1 MRRSSIC
8 IEASS
13 CDLLSIKIGYNDHL
27 NTMSDST
34 NFQEAT
40 PCNWS
45 RADVQRLASNAA
57 KELGFSPGDNIELL
71 IERLG
76 GRVTKSDWES
86 ARETGS
92 ITVRGPR
99 DFQISLS
106 PMSGDRRSRFTIAHE
121 LAHYILHAKAG
132 KKPLYVKRDG
142 SGPVEWEA
150 NWFAAGFLMP
160 EDVFRTKAG
169 EGLGDAELAE
179 YFGVSKE
186 AVQIR
191 RQSLF
196 L

>member
-1 MRRSSIC
+1 MN
-8 IEASS
+8 ELAE
-13 CDLLSIKIGYNDHL
+13 N
-27 NTMSDST
+27 
-34 NFQEAT
+34 QEAT

-45 RADVQRLASNAA
+45 RADVQRFASKLATT
-57 KELGFSPGDNIELL
+57 LGFSPGDDIERL

-92 ITVRGPR
+92 ITVYGPR
-99 DFQISLS
+99 KFQISLS

-121 LAHYILHAKAG
+121 LGHYILHADAG
-132 KKPLYVKRDG
+132 RKPLHVRRDG

-160 EDVFRTKAG
+160 EDILREKV
-169 EGLGDAELAE
+169 GDGYGNAELAE
-179 YFGVSKE
+179 HFGVSKE

-191 RQSLF
+191 RQSLAW
-196 L
+196 

>member
-1 MRRSSIC
+1 MSNPMSI
-8 IEASS
+8 
-13 CDLLSIKIGYNDHL
+13 
-27 NTMSDST
+27 
-34 NFQEAT
+34 QEAA

-45 RADVQRLASNAA
+45 RVDVQRFASKAA
-57 KELGFSPGDNIELL
+57 KELGFSPGDNIEQL

-92 ITVRGPR
+92 IIVRGPR

-121 LAHYILHAKAG
+121 LGHYILHANAG
-132 KKPLYVKRDG
+132 NKPLYVRRDG

-160 EDVFRTKAG
+160 EEAFRAKVA

-179 YFGVSKE
+179 HFRVSKE

-191 RQSLF
+191 RQSLS

>member
-1 MRRSSIC
+1 
-8 IEASS
+8 
-13 CDLLSIKIGYNDHL
+13 
-27 NTMSDST
+27 MS
-34 NFQEAT
+34 NPIIFQDAA

-45 RADVQRLASNAA
+45 RADVQRFASKAA
-57 KELGFSPGDNIELL
+57 KELGFSPGDNIEQL

-92 ITVRGPR
+92 ITVRGPY
-99 DFQISLS
+99 DFEISLS

-121 LAHYILHAKAG
+121 LAHYVLHANAG
-132 KKPLYVKRDG
+132 KKPLKVRRDG

-160 EDVFRTKAG
+160 EDVFRAKVAAG
-169 EGLGDAELAE
+169 FGDAELAE
-179 YFGVSKE
+179 HFGVSKE

-191 RQSLF
+191 RQSL
-196 L
+196 

>member
-1 MRRSSIC
+1 MSSPI
-8 IEASS
+8 
-13 CDLLSIKIGYNDHL
+13 
-27 NTMSDST
+27 T
-34 NFQEAT
+34 FQEAA

-45 RADVQRLASNAA
+45 RADVQRLASTAA
-57 KELGFSPGDNIELL
+57 KELGFSPGDNIEQF

-92 ITVRGPR
+92 ITVRGPN
-99 DFQISLS
+99 DFEISLS

-121 LAHYILHAKAG
+121 LGHYVLHSYAG
-132 KKPLYVKRDG
+132 KKPLKVQRDG

-160 EDVFRTKAG
+160 EHVFRSKIN
-169 EGLGDAELAE
+169 EGFGDAELAE

-191 RQSLF
+191 RQSL
-196 L
+196 

>member
-1 MRRSSIC
+1 MSALTNAQ
-8 IEASS
+8 EAS
-13 CDLLSIKIGYNDHL
+13 
-27 NTMSDST
+27 
-34 NFQEAT
+34 

-45 RADVQRLASNAA
+45 RADVQRFASDVA
-57 KELGFSPGDNIELL
+57 KKLGFSPGDNVEQL

-76 GRVTKSDWES
+76 GRVAKSDWES

-106 PMSGDRRSRFTIAHE
+106 PLSGDRRSRFTIAHE
-121 LAHYILHAKAG
+121 LGHYILHARAG
-132 KKPLYVKRDG
+132 KKPLYIRRDG

-160 EDVFRTKAG
+160 EDVFRTRVA
-169 EGLGDAELAE
+169 EGFGDAELAE
-179 YFGVSKE
+179 HFGVSKE

-191 RQSLF
+191 RQALSL
-196 L
+196 

>member
-1 MRRSSIC
+1 MSSPI
-8 IEASS
+8 
-13 CDLLSIKIGYNDHL
+13 
-27 NTMSDST
+27 T
-34 NFQEAT
+34 FQEAA

-45 RADVQRLASNAA
+45 RTDVQRLASTAA
-57 KELGFSPGDNIELL
+57 KELGFSPGDNIEQL

-92 ITVRGPR
+92 ITVRGPN
-99 DFQISLS
+99 DFEISLS

-121 LAHYILHAKAG
+121 LGHYVLHAYAG
-132 KKPLYVKRDG
+132 KKPLKVQRDG

-160 EDVFRTKAG
+160 EHVFRAKIN
-169 EGLGDAELAE
+169 EGFGDAELAE
-179 YFGVSKE
+179 HFGVSKE

-191 RQSLF
+191 RQSL
-196 L
+196 

>member
-1 MRRSSIC
+1 MSNS
-8 IEASS
+8 
-13 CDLLSIKIGYNDHL
+13 LNLS
-27 NTMSDST
+27 
-34 NFQEAT
+34 EPT

-45 RADVQRLASNAA
+45 RADVQRFASKAA
-57 KELGFSPGDNIELL
+57 KELGFSPGDDIEEL

-86 ARETGS
+86 ARDTGS
-92 ITVRGPR
+92 ITVHGPR

-106 PMSGDRRSRFTIAHE
+106 PLSGERRSRFTIAHE
-121 LAHYILHAKAG
+121 LAHYVLHAGAG
-132 KKPLYVKRDG
+132 KKALFVRRDG

-160 EDVFRTKAG
+160 EEDFCAKVR
-169 EGLGDAELAE
+169 EGFGDAELAE
-179 YFGVSKE
+179 HFGVSEE

-191 RQSLF
+191 RKSLQ